1 MTRLAPLTVLAAS
14 LCLGSPPHLARAV
27 SPPAQVVAQ
36 PSGGQV
42 VPTREALVDALVE
55 IGRER
60 DELRTALQA
69 AQAEIARQRQSYD
82 ALRGS
87 WQDCESDLER
97 SLNLGDAIMRSHATL
112 SDLLTQERKAARRAR
127 WTEWLRIGL
136 PSAAAGYILGE
147 VRDE

>member
-1 MTRLAPLTVLAAS
+1 MNLAPLAVLAAS

-60 DELRTALQA
+60 DELRTALGA
-69 AQAEIARQRQSYD
+69 AQAEIARGRASYD
-82 ALRGS
+82 AQRKVLADVEVALEHALDFNVRIL
-87 WQDCESDLER
+87 ESHR
-97 SLNLGDAIMRSHATL
+97 TL
-112 SDLLTQERKAARRAR
+112 SDLLTQERKAASRAR

-136 PSAAAGYILGE
+136 PSMAGGYLAAELTG
-147 VRDE
+147 D

>member
-1 MTRLAPLTVLAAS
+1 MKHFNLALPALL
-14 LCLGSPPHLARAV
+14 LCISVP
-27 SPPAQVVAQ
+27 SPPASFAALSPGDGEPTRV
-36 PSGGQV
+36 PEGP

-69 AQAEIARQRQSYD
+69 AQAEISRQRLAYD